1 MSTLV
6 YKNVTI
12 GNFGV
17 PVVKYETGSNAPVDA
32 SEGKK
37 RHYHRGSPL
46 FLSHKPPPKTH
57 KELEGLSFSFSKDGG
72 RQNMD
77 FLVKSALAQETPKSE
92 SYDFGQANIKVI
104 GVGGAGNNMVSWL
117 YKKGIKGAE
126 IIVINTDKQHVD
138 ISEGDKK
145 FMIGKDLTRGLGCG
159 GFPQKGA
166 EAAQESL
173 MQIKE
178 TLRGS
183 DMVFVCAGMGGGT
196 GTGAAPVVA
205 SVAKEMGSIV
215 IGTVTM
221 PFGIERA
228 RIDKAEFGLQQL
240 RQVSDTVVV
249 IDNNR
254 LVQIAGNLPIQQA
267 FAVANELVSTM
278 IKGIVETI
286 AVPSLVNLDY
296 ADVKAI
302 MTNGGVAAIGVGS
315 SDTNNRV
322 EEAVKG
328 ALANPLLDISYK
340 GATGALIHV
349 WGGPDMTLEEI
360 NHVGE
365 LVTSEMDE
373 DANVIW
379 GARVSEDMKGKLMVM
394 TIITGVSS
402 PWILG
407 KSDPRRASPQSKR
420 LNDEL
425 GIEML

>member
-1 MSTLV
+1 M
-6 YKNVTI
+6 
-12 GNFGV
+12 
-17 PVVKYETGSNAPVDA
+17 E
-32 SEGKK
+32 
-37 RHYHRGSPL
+37 
-46 FLSHKPPPKTH
+46 
-57 KELEGLSFSFSKDGG
+57 
-72 RQNMD
+72 
-77 FLVKSALAQETPKSE
+77 FLVKSAAAQQQPKKE
-92 SYDFGQANIKVI
+92 DYDFGQANIKVI

-117 YKKGIKGAE
+117 YKKGVKGAE
-126 IIVINTDKQHVD
+126 IIVANTDKQHVD

-145 FMIGKDLTRGLGCG
+145 FMIGKELTRGLGCG

-166 EAAQESL
+166 EAAQESI

-178 TLRGS
+178 ALRGS

-205 SVAKEMGSIV
+205 SVAKETGAIV

-240 RQVSDTVVV
+240 RQVADTVVV

-254 LVQIAGNLPIQQA
+254 LVQIAGNLPVQQA
-267 FAVANELVSTM
+267 FAVANELISTM

-322 EEAVKG
+322 EEAVRG
-328 ALANPLLDISYK
+328 ALANPLLDINYE

-349 WGGPDMTLEEI
+349 WGGPDLTLDEI
-360 NHVGE
+360 NRVGT
-365 LVTSEMDE
+365 LVTESMDA

-379 GARVSEDMKGKLMVM
+379 GARVSDDMKGKLMVM
-394 TIITGVSS
+394 TIITGVNS

-407 KSDPRRASPQSKR
+407 KQDPRKATQTSQR
-420 LNDEL
+420 LSRDL
-425 GIEML
+425 GIEMI